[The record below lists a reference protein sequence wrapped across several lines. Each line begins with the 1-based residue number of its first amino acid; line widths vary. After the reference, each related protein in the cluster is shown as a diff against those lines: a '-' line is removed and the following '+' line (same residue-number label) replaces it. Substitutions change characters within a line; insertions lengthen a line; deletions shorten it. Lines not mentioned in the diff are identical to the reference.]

1 MKIWTTRDKDGEL
14 CIWLEKP
21 TWCPKQSRW
30 GGVNANGVYS
40 TLEHAGLPEPPRPGG
55 PEAIVEVELV
65 PVDDHR
71 LHDLEHRLA
80 LATDDLKQCR
90 EHLAAAEA
98 RVRDLDSKLL
108 LSLTCERNL
117 RAQVLKQAET
127 ISELKRAPRGER
139 PAAEVLM
146 EAFVPQDSGRINAS
160 DLRRLL
166 TVLERQ
172 AVQIDIITGLLK
184 SVMGPVS
191 ITVKAAERKEP

>member
-65 PVDDHR
+65 PV
-71 LHDLEHRLA
+71 A
-80 LATDDLKQCR
+80 DLKQCR